1 MRKQPIGV
9 MDSGVGGLTVLKEII
24 KELPHEATVYIGDSH
39 NAPYG
44 KRTSEDIQQLAT
56 KLIQFLL
63 KKDAKIIVIACNTI
77 TVNGIEKLRIQFPEV
92 PIVGTVPVVKSAAR
106 VTKNKKIGVLATETT
121 AKSPYNK
128 RLIHDFAADC
138 EVVTIGTNNLVPL
151 IETDNRRL
159 LPGTVAKE
167 LARFKRKGVDVVV
180 LGCTHFP
187 ILRPQIRHFLGKE
200 VALLDSGGAVA
211 RQVRR
216 VLMANNALSE
226 KPHKSHVFF
235 TTGVKDPF
243 AFMVKRVLKKEF
255 PARKVVIQ

>member
-1 MRKQPIGV
+1 MHTQPIGV

-24 KELPHEATVYIGDSH
+24 RELPDEATIYIGDSH

-56 KLIQFLL
+56 KLIHFLL
-63 KKDAKIIVIACNTI
+63 SKNAKIIVIACNTI
-77 TVNGIEKLRIQFPEV
+77 TVNGIEELRKQFPQV
-92 PIVGTVPVVKSAAR
+92 PIVGTVPVVKSAAK

-128 RLIHDFAADC
+128 RLIHDFAGDC
-138 EVVTIGTNNLVPL
+138 DVVTIGTNNLVPL
-151 IETDNRRL
+151 IETDNRKL

-167 LARFKRKGVDVVV
+167 LVRFKKKGVDVVV

-187 ILRPQIRHFLGKE
+187 ILRPQIRHFLGRE
-200 VALLDSGGAVA
+200 VILLDSGGAVA

-216 VLMANNALSE
+216 VLTNNHALT
-226 KPHKSHVFF
+226 KKATTKHIFF

-255 PARKVVIQ
+255 PARKIVIK